1 MAAPDGQKATSQAK
15 MLHAMSPPTLPPS
28 ITLYSWLISRRRRR
42 LRPAFRP
49 PCSPIGQRL
58 ATRPRPLQQRNLLLT
73 SPLLVACTPV
83 GGFALDIYH
92 SNSLHERR
100 GYSSRRLRDSLRA
113 AFSSVEVTD
122 PKHFQ
127 LNRIR
132 LGRYPR
138 FFSSDNILEY
148 FYRLHLHNQ

>member
-1 MAAPDGQKATSQAK
+1 MAATVAAPDGQKAISQAK
-15 MLHAMSPPTLPPS
+15 MFHAMSTPTLPPS

-49 PCSPIGQRL
+49 PRSPIGQRF
-58 ATRPRPLQQRNLLLT
+58 AVKPRPPQQRNLLLT
-73 SPLLVACTPV
+73 SLRLVACTPV

-113 AFSSVEVTD
+113 AFSSAEVTD
-122 PKHFQ
+122 PNHFQ

-132 LGRYPR
+132 LGRYPVL
-138 FFSSDNILEY
+138 FFG
-148 FYRLHLHNQ
+148 